1 MDKEI
6 INKILDGNLEQTIQQ
21 CLQNGNII
29 VEDDNTLMVQL
40 QDEITV
46 RVVKK
51 NSKIC
56 LSIEL
61 QNIDNLDLVSRF
73 KQVIQSLDDSI
84 FEKACE
90 LYNRKS
96 AMNNLAVLDSLM
108 RTSPRS
114 EKTAKEI
121 TSFISCIKVAIDQK
135 LVAYKDFMAK
145 VDAVIPSI
153 DNLSL

>member
-21 CLQNGNII
+21 CLQNGNTI

-84 FEKACE
+84 FEKACD

-114 EKTAKEI
+114 EKTAREI

>member
-21 CLQNGNII
+21 CLQNGNTI

-40 QDEITV
+40 QDDITV

-114 EKTAKEI
+114 EKTAREI